1 MKKYFKI
8 TITTALLCTV
18 IVFGGA
24 RSIFAAT
31 PATVTVINARILPTV
46 WYSTLSVNDGDSI
59 KIYAGIQN
67 NSGVNFSGTAGF
79 YVDNQQ
85 ISSSSF
91 SSISG
96 NLIDISSDW
105 VAIPGNHS
113 VQVVISPILNIGMT
127 LVSITSDKS
136 SINIVRN
143 ITPAAVQNAVY
154 NTATNIVNQTN
165 GVASN
170 LANTVEG
177 WKDPLAPQSLFG
189 SGTSTASNAYNP
201 VGANGVANSSNAKKP
216 GSVLGASAASSA
228 GSNKNVGSENISPFT
243 YVYNTLIDLLAF
255 LIRKWMWT
263 LGGIVALYIIYKII
277 GKFRKD

>member
-1 MKKYFKI
+1 MTKNLKI
-8 TITTALLCTV
+8 AITTALLCTV

-31 PATVTVINARILPTV
+31 PVTSTVTVINARILPTV
-46 WYSTLSVNDGDSI
+46 WYSSLSVNDGDSI
-59 KIYAGIQN
+59 KIFAGIQN
-67 NSGVNFSGTAGF
+67 NSGINFSGTAGF

-85 ISSSSF
+85 ISSTSF
-91 SSISG
+91 SSITG
-96 NLIDISSDW
+96 NLIDVSSDW
-105 VAIPGNHS
+105 RAIPGNHS
-113 VQVVISPILNIGMT
+113 VQVVISPILNMGMS

-143 ITPAAVQNAVY
+143 ITPAVVQNAVY

-177 WKDPLAPQSLFG
+177 WKDSSAPQSLFG
-189 SGTSTASNAYNP
+189 NGTSTAPNAYF
-201 VGANGVANSSNAKKP
+201 GNARKP
-216 GSVLGASAASSA
+216 GSVLGASAVSS
-228 GSNKNVGSENISPFT
+228 VGSAKSVDNGNISPFT
-243 YVYNTLIDLLAF
+243 YVYNTLVDLLAF

-263 LGGIVALYIIYKII
+263 LGGIIIIYLIYKI
-277 GKFRKD
+277 FTRNN